1 MAIKEKKKLIQIN
14 TVSNGSIGRIMK
26 EIQSQAENEGYETI
40 SFVGR
45 RKTYQDYRCEK
56 FGNPISFWSHVILN
70 TLFDKQGHGSYFAT
84 QKLIKR
90 LREENADIIHLHN
103 LHGYYLHIP
112 TLMNYLREEFTGDLY
127 WTFHDCWPFTGHC
140 PYFVMVNCDK
150 WRTKCYECPNKRYYP
165 ISIGIDSS
173 EANFIEKQEWFLALR
188 NLKIIVPSQWMKN
201 LVSESFFQ
209 NISVELVPNGIDLSK
224 FKRKKSNE
232 IYDKYSVP
240 LNKKILLGIADVWS
254 TRKGL
259 NDFIELARILP
270 EQYVIVLVGRYPWHL
285 RKMPS
290 NILGISYIENMAELA
305 ELYSAAFLFINPSR
319 EESFS
324 LVTIEAMACKTP
336 VIALD
341 TSAVKELIAPGCGFV
356 LHAPTA
362 EDYLQTIKL
371 SEHVEFDRER
381 IRSQAEK
388 YPLENVGKKIIQLYN
403 G

>member
-1 MAIKEKKKLIQIN
+1 MEIEKKKLIQIN

-26 EIQSQAENEGYETI
+26 EIQSQAESEGYETI

-45 RKTYQDYRCEK
+45 RKTYQDYRCER
-56 FGNPISFWSHVILN
+56 FGNFISFWSHVILN
-70 TLFDKQGHGSYFAT
+70 TLFDKQGYGSYFAT

-112 TLMNYLREEFTGDLY
+112 TLMNYLREEFVGDLY

-140 PYFVMVNCDK
+140 PYFVMANCDK
-150 WRTKCYECPNKRYYP
+150 WKTKCHDCPNKCYYP
-165 ISIGIDSS
+165 ISFGIDSS
-173 EANFIEKQEWFLALR
+173 EANFIEKQKWFLTLR
-188 NLKIIVPSQWMKN
+188 NLKIIVPSQWMKT
-201 LVSESFFQ
+201 LVEQSFFK
-209 NISVELVPNGIDLSK
+209 NTKVELVPNGIDLLK
-224 FKRKKSNE
+224 FNRRKF
-232 IYDKYSVP
+232 DKVYERYSIP
-240 LNKKILLGIADVWS
+240 LNKKILLGVADIWS

-259 NDFIELARILP
+259 NDFIELALILP

-285 RKMPS
+285 KKMPS
-290 NILGISYIENMAELA
+290 NIIGIPYIEDIDELV

-341 TSAVKELIAPGCGFV
+341 TSAVKELIAPGCGVV
-356 LHAPTA
+356 LHTPTA
-362 EDYLQTIKL
+362 EDYLQAIKL
-371 SEHVEFDRER
+371 SEKEEFDREK

-388 YPLENVGKKIIQLYN
+388 YPLENVGKKIIRLYN
-403 G
+403 S